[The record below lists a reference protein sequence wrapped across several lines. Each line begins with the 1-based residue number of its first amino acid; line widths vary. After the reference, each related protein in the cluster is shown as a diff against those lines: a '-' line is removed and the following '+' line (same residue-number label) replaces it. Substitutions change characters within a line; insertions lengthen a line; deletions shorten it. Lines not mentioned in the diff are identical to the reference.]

1 MDYKQ
6 QNSIEMLKTENQDTS
21 NLSFLNLRHIYLGVI
36 I

>member
-21 NLSFLNLRHIYLGVI
+21 SLFYLNLRHIYSRVI